1 MLLFDILLLEKFQK
15 RKKMIRSV
23 CGYCGVGCGLEYEED
38 TLIGDVTY
46 PTNEGKVCSKGVS
59 ELVSIQ
65 TSTRL
70 LRPRMRASINEEYK
84 IHSWEQSIEK
94 IASAIRSTSKDKVG
108 FYLSGQLLTEDYYIA
123 NKLAKGFL
131 GTNNVDTNSRTCMS
145 SAVVAYK
152 KALGADFV
160 PLRMDDIF
168 KSDLLI
174 LAGANTSEAHVV
186 FHNQIKKA
194 KKQGLKVVVLDPRF
208 TDTAKSADLYLP
220 IRVGSDIDFFNLLSK
235 RLIDEECYDK
245 AFVKAHVNNFELLKN
260 KFKRVPV
267 TKMLKRTGL
276 SQEEF
281 DAFWELYKE
290 SENIITAWTMG
301 LNQSVQG
308 VDKNLALINT
318 HLLTGKIF
326 KPGNGPLS
334 LTGQPNAMGG
344 REVGGLSTMLA
355 VHLGFD
361 EESIRKVSQFW
372 KTDKID
378 NQPGLTATQM
388 LEADLDVLIICHTDP
403 VYHLP
408 NRNKVE
414 RLIKKIPLVVEINAY
429 RDSETSKFAHIQL
442 PAAPWGEK
450 EGTQTNLDR
459 TITKQEKLTR
469 TSIDCKP
476 DWEIFQLIAQA
487 LGHQKAF
494 DFKSPKEIFQ
504 EYQEMTKLNGYMDM
518 SEAKYDTLG
527 SKPFIWGEKIKHF
540 LTPDKKGNLFFVENK
555 LLSER
560 TSLAYPFI
568 LLTGRTRD
576 QWHSG
581 TKTNLPKTLL
591 KYKALDFCEIHPND
605 AKEMGIKDGEHIKII
620 SKRGELVSTAYV
632 TERIKEKTIFIPI
645 SNRKINYLTNDLL
658 DKESLQPDYNH
669 SAVRIEKLVCDQ

>member
-1 MLLFDILLLEKFQK
+1 
-15 RKKMIRSV
+15 MIKSV
-23 CGYCGVGCGLEYEED
+23 CGYCGVGCGLEYDENQ
-38 TLIGDVTY
+38 LIGDITY
-46 PTNEGKVCSKGVS
+46 PTNQGKVCSKGVS
-59 ELVSIQ
+59 ELISIQ
-65 TSTRL
+65 THTRL
-70 LRPRMRASINEEYK
+70 LRPAMRTSIQDEYK
-84 IHSWEQSIEK
+84 VCTWEESIEK
-94 IASAIRSTSKDKVG
+94 IAQVMKDTPKDKIG
-108 FYLSGQLLTEDYYIA
+108 FYLSGQMLTEDYYIA
-123 NKLAKGFL
+123 NKLAKGFV
-131 GTNNVDTNSRTCMS
+131 GTNNVDTNSRTCMA

-152 KALGADFV
+152 KAIGADFV

-174 LAGANTSEAHVV
+174 LTGANTAEAHVV

-194 KKQGLKVVVLDPRF
+194 KKNGLKVVVLDPRY
-208 TDTAKSADLYLP
+208 TDTAKNADLYLP
-220 IRVGSDIDFFNLLSK
+220 IKVGSDIDFFNLLSK
-235 RLIDEECYDK
+235 RLIDEEYYDK
-245 AFVKAHVNNFELLKN
+245 VFVAEHVNNFEMLKN

-276 SQEEF
+276 SEEEF
-281 DAFWELYKE
+281 DAFWELYKN

-301 LNQSVQG
+301 LNQSAQG
-308 VDKNLALINT
+308 VDKNLALLNT

-361 EESIRKVSQFW
+361 EESIAKVSAFW

-378 NQPGLTATQM
+378 NKPGLTATQM
-388 LEADLDVLIICHTDP
+388 LEADLELLIICHTDP

-414 RLIKKIPLVVEINAY
+414 RLIKNIPLVIEINAY
-429 RDSETSKFAHIQL
+429 GDSETSKFAHIQL

-487 LGHQKAF
+487 LGYQKAF
-494 DFKSPKEIFQ
+494 DFKNTKEIFQ
-504 EYQEMTKLNGYMDM
+504 EYQKMTKLNAYMDID
-518 SEAKYDTLG
+518 EADYDTLG
-527 SKPFIWGEKIKHF
+527 SAPFIWGEKIKHF

-560 TSLAYPFI
+560 SSLEYPFI

-581 TKTNLPKTLL
+581 TKTNLPTTLL
-591 KYKALDFCEIHPND
+591 NYKELNFCEMHHND
-605 AKEMGIKDGEHIKII
+605 AKALQLEHNETIRVI
-620 SKRGELVSTAYV
+620 SKRGELITKVYITD
-632 TERIKEKTIFIPI
+632 TIKEKSIFIPI
-645 SNRKINYLTNDLL
+645 SNRDINYLTNDIL

-669 SAVRIEKLVCDQ
+669 SAVKIEKVSHEN

>member
-1 MLLFDILLLEKFQK
+1 
-15 RKKMIRSV
+15 MIIKSV
-23 CGYCGVGCGLEYEED
+23 CGYCGVGCGLEYEKD

-46 PTNEGKVCSKGVS
+46 PVNEGKLCSKGIS

-65 TSTRL
+65 TDTRL
-70 LRPRMRASINEEYK
+70 LRPQSREIINDEYK
-84 IHSWEQSIEK
+84 VSSWDDTISVIADK
-94 IASAIRSTSKDKVG
+94 IKKTSKDKIG

-123 NKLAKGFL
+123 NKLGKGFI

-152 KALGADFV
+152 KSIGADFV

-174 LAGANTSEAHVV
+174 LTGANTAEAHVV

-194 KKQGLKVVVLDPRF
+194 KKSGLKVVVIDPRE
-208 TDTAKSADLYLP
+208 TDTAKSADIYLP
-220 IRVGSDIDFFNLLSK
+220 IKPGGDIDFFNLISK
-235 RLIDEECYDK
+235 RLIDEELYNK
-245 AFVKAHVNNFELLKN
+245 EFVQQHVNNFELLKN

-276 SQEEF
+276 TKEQFEEF
-281 DAFWELYKE
+281 WLLYKS

-318 HLLTGKIF
+318 HLLSGKIF
-326 KPGNGPLS
+326 KKGNGPLS

-361 EESIRKVSQFW
+361 AGSIKKVSKFW
-372 KTDKID
+372 NTDKID
-378 NQPGLTATQM
+378 NKPGLTATQM

-408 NRNKVE
+408 NRHKVQK
-414 RLIKKIPLVVEINAY
+414 LIEKIPLVVEINAY
-429 RDSETSKFAHIQL
+429 NNSETSKYAHIKL

-459 TITKQEKLTR
+459 SITKQEKLTR
-469 TSIDCKP
+469 TSIDCKA
-476 DWEIFQLIAQA
+476 DWEIFQLLAKK
-487 LGHQKAF
+487 LGFEKEF
-494 DFKSPKEIFQ
+494 NYKNTKEIFQ
-504 EYQEMTKLNGYMDM
+504 EYQEMTKLNDYMDI
-518 SEAKYDTLG
+518 SNANYDDL
-527 SKPFIWGEKIKHF
+527 SVKPFVWGENIKGF
-540 LTPDKKGNLFFVENK
+540 LTKDKKANLYFVENK
-555 LLSER
+555 LLSEK
-560 TSLAYPFI
+560 TNLEYQFI

-581 TKTNLPKTLL
+581 TKTNLPQTLL
-591 KYKALDFCEIHPND
+591 KYKSLDFVEIHSDD
-605 AKEMGIKDGEHIKII
+605 AKELDIKMDDIVSVSSVRGKVITKAVVTDKIN
-620 SKRGELVSTAYV
+620 K
-632 TERIKEKTIFIPI
+632 KTLFMPI
-645 SNRKINYLTNDLL
+645 SNRSINYLTNDLL
-658 DKESLQPDYNH
+658 DSESLEPDYNH
-669 SAVRIEKLVCDQ
+669 SAVKIQKV